1 MISLAL
7 QRHCC
12 APAIRVD
19 LIPSSSDY
27 SPPAFLSLRHSI
39 LQWVPY
45 TPVRFVLIP
54 VSVEMCNDS
63 LSMGES
69 ELKTVGSSS
78 LGEVKEGRIQICGVL
93 IK

>member
-7 QRHCC
+7 QRRCC

-27 SPPAFLSLRHSI
+27 SPPAFCFSPLRHSI

-45 TPVRFVLIP
+45 TPVRFVVIHT
-54 VSVEMCNDS
+54 SV
-63 LSMGES
+63 
-69 ELKTVGSSS
+69 
-78 LGEVKEGRIQICGVL
+78 CGDVQ
-93 IK
+93 